1 MAAGKGKVIG
11 IALVG
16 VGAIA
21 AFGFSGSAHAAV
33 AEPEEKKKP
42 APSKAKVSRVT
53 LAVKYAKVFGVPV
66 SLVLAAISVGRM
78 SLKTAKDIWP
88 KAGAKIGKEWDGT
101 AQGLKDDAI
110 SIGLS
115 AYYLGLWWKRYRK
128 NPRQWILSGY
138 AYILGPGRVRK
149 ILPNDAGTLPKSLPA
164 DFARVKAS
172 FAKALTKPEVKKAL
186 AQEGK
191 TPAISGAA
199 GTASQPL
206 SGKALA
212 KTIPAETTGYG
223 ARKMFGE
230 MTRALSNAYSTLQ
243 SYDPSAIAQRSG
255 LDAGSVKAA
264 RDYLDSTNAM
274 LGKYYAQMPESS
286 DRLTTDQL
294 TKLKTAVSTSSTA
307 IKTVNDLFGTSWA
320 MELTREIAKAAV
332 AVPKQILHGAAEA
345 VGLDK
350 TSAAIA
356 VAGIIGAGVLV
367 LAIKK

>member
-1 MAAGKGKVIG
+1 MSAAKGKAVAV
-11 IALVG
+11 ALVG

-21 AFGFSGSAHAAV
+21 AFGFSGSAHA

-53 LAVKYAKVFGVPV
+53 LAVKYAKVFGVPA

-88 KAGAKIGKEWDGT
+88 KAAAKIGKTWDGT

-115 AYYLGLWWKRYRK
+115 AYYLGLWWKRYKK
-128 NPRQWILSGY
+128 NPRQWILAGY

-149 ILPNDAGTLPKSLPA
+149 VLPNDAGTLPKPLPA
-164 DFARVKAS
+164 DFVRVKAS

-186 AQEGK
+186 AQEK
-191 TPAISGAA
+191 RTPALSGAA
-199 GTASQPL
+199 PL
-206 SGKALA
+206 YGKALA
-212 KTIPAETTGYG
+212 NTIPAETTGYG

-230 MTRALSNAYSTLQ
+230 MTQALANAYSTLQ
-243 SYDPSAIAQRSG
+243 SYDPNRIAERSG
-255 LDAGSVKAA
+255 IDAGSVKAA

-274 LGKYYAQMPESS
+274 LAKYYKQMPESS
-286 DRLTTDQL
+286 NKLTADQL
-294 TKLKTAVSTSSTA
+294 NKLKVAASTSSVA
-307 IKTVNDLFGTSWA
+307 VKTVNDLFGTSWA
-320 MELTREIAKAAV
+320 MELTKEIGKAAV
-332 AVPKQILHGAAEA
+332 EVPKQVLHGAAEA

>member
-1 MAAGKGKVIG
+1 MSAAKGKAVAV
-11 IALVG
+11 ALVG

-21 AFGFSGSAHAAV
+21 AFGFSGSAHASE

-53 LAVKYAKVFGVPV
+53 LAVKYAKVFGVPA

-88 KAGAKIGKEWDGT
+88 KAGPKIGKTWDGT
-101 AQGLKDDAI
+101 AEGLKDDAI

-115 AYYLGLWWKRYRK
+115 AYYLGLWWKRYKK

-149 ILPNDAGTLPKSLPA
+149 VLPNDAGALPKPLPA

-172 FAKALTKPEVKKAL
+172 FAKALTKAEVKNAVK
-186 AQEGK
+186 QEGK
-191 TPAISGAA
+191 APSIAGAA
-199 GTASQPL
+199 PL

-212 KTIPAETTGYG
+212 NTIPAETTGYG

-230 MTRALSNAYSTLQ
+230 MTQALANAYSTLQ
-243 SYDPSAIAQRSG
+243 NYDPNKTAQRTG

-264 RDYLDSTNAM
+264 RDYLDSTNTM
-274 LGKYYAQMPESS
+274 LAKYYKQMPESS
-286 DRLTTDQL
+286 DKLTADQL
-294 TKLKTAVSTSSTA
+294 KKLKVAVSTSSTA
-307 IKTVNDLFGTSWA
+307 VKTVNDLFGTSWA
-320 MELTREIAKAAV
+320 MELTKEIGKAAV
-332 AVPKQILHGAAEA
+332 EVPKQILHGAAEA